1 MFQSR
6 LFTKTRREDPKDE
19 VSKNAKLLIRAGFI
33 HKEMA
38 GVYSF
43 LPLGLRVL
51 NKINDIIREEMNALG
66 ATELELTA
74 LQNPALYDKTDRWDN
89 DKVDIWF
96 KTDLQTGGELGL
108 GFTHEEAVTE
118 LMKEH
123 ISSYKDLP
131 RAVYQIQNKF
141 RNEIRAK
148 SGILRGREFP
158 MKDLYSF
165 NATEEDLDD
174 FYDKAK
180 GAYERI
186 FERVGLGDLTF
197 VTFASGGVFS
207 KYSHEFQTLCEAGE
221 DLIYLSEEKKLAINK
236 EVLTDETLAELGLA
250 REELVEKKAIEV
262 GNIFKLGTRFSE
274 PLGLYYK
281 NEKGESKPVVMGCY
295 GIGPGRLMGTV
306 VEVTAN
312 DKGLLWPRA
321 IAPFDVHLIVLG
333 KETELAGKEDDSN
346 LNEVAKTAL
355 EIYNELTA
363 GGTEVLCDDRELS
376 TGEKLAD
383 ADLLGLPYRL
393 IVSDRAIKEGKF
405 ELTDRATGETVHL
418 SETEL
423 LNKFR

>member
-51 NKINDIIREEMNALG
+51 NKINNIIREEMNALG

-74 LQNPALYDKTDRWDN
+74 LQNPALYEKTDRWSD
-89 DKVDIWF
+89 DKVDVWF
-96 KTDLQTGGELGL
+96 KTELQTGGELGL
-108 GFTHEEAVTE
+108 GFTHEEAITE
-118 LMKEH
+118 LLKNH

-131 RAVYQIQNKF
+131 RAVYQIQTKF
-141 RNEIRAK
+141 RNETRAK
-148 SGILRGREFP
+148 SGILRGREFL

-165 NATEEDLDD
+165 HTTEEDLDN
-174 FYDKAK
+174 FYDKVK

-186 FERVGLGDLTF
+186 FERVGLGDLTY

-221 DLIYLSEEKKLAINK
+221 DLIYLSEEKKLAVNK

-274 PLGLYYK
+274 PLGLVYK
-281 NEKGESKPVVMGCY
+281 DEAGETRPVVMGCY
-295 GIGPGRLMGTV
+295 GFGPGRVLGTLA
-306 VEVTAN
+306 EIKAD
-312 DKGLLWPRA
+312 DKGLVWPRSV
-321 IAPFDVHLIVLG
+321 APFDIQLVILG
-333 KETELAGKEDDSN
+333 KDVCLSAGGEN
-346 LNEVAKTAL
+346 LNETAKTAL

-363 GGTEVLCDDRELS
+363 GGKEVLCDDRDLS
-376 TGEKLAD
+376 AGEKLAD

-393 IVSDRAIKEGKF
+393 VVSDRAIKEGKF